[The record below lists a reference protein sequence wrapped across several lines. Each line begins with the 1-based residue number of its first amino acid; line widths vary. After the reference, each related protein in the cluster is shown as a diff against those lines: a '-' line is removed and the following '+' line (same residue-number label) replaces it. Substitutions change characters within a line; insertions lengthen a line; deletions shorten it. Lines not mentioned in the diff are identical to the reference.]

1 MARLIIIVV
10 QIVLQ
15 IIINKGGIM
24 KYKVVEKKA
33 LIKRET
39 WGYTYS
45 NQIVKDYL
53 SGELTRETDESM
65 TRGFWD
71 LAGEIIQHSQPV
83 GKWDSKDIDQDE
95 LWCEIYYA
103 LVDVLEQTKKQTL
116 LKNEKKYY
124 KLQQEIKSVD
134 DYLRNKYRAKI
145 LSLKKE
151 LIQYKQRKDNEK
163 CRNK

>member
-1 MARLIIIVV
+1 MDKI
-10 QIVLQ
+10 
-15 IIINKGGIM
+15 
-24 KYKVVEKKA
+24 KYKVIEKKA

-53 SGELTRETDESM
+53 SGELTTETDESM

-71 LAGEIIQHSQPV
+71 LAGEIIQHSQRV

-103 LVDVLEQTKKQTL
+103 LVDVFEQTKKQT
-116 LKNEKKYY
+116 KKG
-124 KLQQEIKSVD
+124 
-134 DYLRNKYRAKI
+134 
-145 LSLKKE
+145 
-151 LIQYKQRKDNEK
+151 
-163 CRNK
+163 

>member
-15 IIINKGGIM
+15 IIINKGGKM

-53 SGELTRETDESM
+53 SGELTTETDESM

-71 LAGEIIQHSQPV
+71 
-83 GKWDSKDIDQDE
+83 
-95 LWCEIYYA
+95 
-103 LVDVLEQTKKQTL
+103 
-116 LKNEKKYY
+116 
-124 KLQQEIKSVD
+124 
-134 DYLRNKYRAKI
+134 
-145 LSLKKE
+145 
-151 LIQYKQRKDNEK
+151 
-163 CRNK
+163 

>member
-1 MARLIIIVV
+1 
-10 QIVLQ
+10 
-15 IIINKGGIM
+15 M

-53 SGELTRETDESM
+53 SGELTTETDESM

-151 LIQYKQRKDNEK
+151 LNQYKQRKDNEK